1 MGTSPLRWGVRLV
14 EEGLA
19 THQKTRLTFNNN
31 FISLTSSTLWPRFLF
46 RRFPGMFRFKRLTWL
61 CLSLTLALGGCN
73 GSNSPGAS
81 SSGVPDLIT
90 PGKAPPDIAGTDVDN
105 QFFQLRDYRGR
116 VVLLS
121 FWFSS

>member
-1 MGTSPLRWGVRLV
+1 MLRLPRSIWPC
-14 EEGLA
+14 LA
-19 THQKTRLTFNNN
+19 LA
-31 FISLTSSTLWPRFLF
+31 
-46 RRFPGMFRFKRLTWL
+46 
-61 CLSLTLALGGCN
+61 LALGGCN
-73 GSNSPGAS
+73 NSGSPGAR

-90 PGKAPPDIAGTDVDN
+90 PGKAPPDIAGTDIDN